1 MLEWEDFREGGFDIL
16 GAGASGV
23 IFGVKNIKEERDS
36 VLKLS
41 LCLNKAEAIK
51 QINIMK
57 IC

>member
-51 QINIMK
+51 
-57 IC
+57 